1 MAKYSCTNKRE
12 YQKTQG
18 LPPRFLDILW
28 SFWGNIQPSPELNS
42 RYRHS
47 LLFFGCHHCYKR
59 LHLVDCVV
67 ARSAT
72 KLGGLGACPHSR
84 EAKINVQYPPIGVI
98 LYIWN
103 TTKYPV
109 PFLSIVALKNRL
121 CEMANQGGWGR
132 KSWKFCERCPLIRL
146 KIPVHETMWLKH
158 MKCQIM
164 MSDNI
169 NMVARLPIIMPK
181 LDN

>member
-42 RYRHS
+42 SYRHS
-47 LLFFGCHHCYKR
+47 LLFFGCHQCYKR

-84 EAKINVQYPPIGVI
+84 EAKINVQYPPLGVI
-98 LYIWN
+98 LNIWN

-109 PFLSIVALKNRL
+109 PFLSIVALKNMR
-121 CEMANQGGWGR
+121 EWV
-132 KSWKFCERCPLIRL
+132 FCNYSTASSSHLR
-146 KIPVHETMWLKH
+146 TM
-158 MKCQIM
+158 
-164 MSDNI
+164 
-169 NMVARLPIIMPK
+169 LPESSSRFFPAQWP
-181 LDN
+181 NHAT